1 MTVCF
6 SHKWLLQSRYFKVTW
21 QPVGSLNLLTPHS
34 EAIFISNAIWHL
46 IKCRSRSLLLQ
57 RWHKVCIFITV
68 MKEKCFYRSV
78 WRTGARLVELVFIM
92 QIELSFCLSSISRS
106 SSSSA
111 QLSSSP
117 CPPWRLLT
125 LFKRVASVLLW
136 CPFVGLWP
144 ISWPFP
150 FPLIYVAS
158 RMDSTVLPNF
168 VDCVI
173 FDVMFT
179 LLTRCVVGFE
189 EKHSEFLLRPKRGKK
204 LFSTWSCAFI
214 SFVLAHVNAF
224 MNDFLKLSDKK
235 LW

>member
-1 MTVCF
+1 M
-6 SHKWLLQSRYFKVTW
+6 LLPQFVAAT
-21 QPVGSLNLLTPHS
+21 LTQCLHFHYGN
-34 EAIFISNAIWHL
+34 E
-46 IKCRSRSLLLQ
+46 KG
-57 RWHKVCIFITV
+57 
-68 MKEKCFYRSV
+68 KCFYRSV
-78 WRTGARLVELVFIM
+78 WRTGARLVAFVFIM
-92 QIELSFCLSSISRS
+92 QIELSFCLSFISRS

-111 QLSSSP
+111 QLSSSSCSP
-117 CPPWRLLT
+117 LRLLT

-144 ISWPFP
+144 FSWPFP

-173 FDVMFT
+173 FDVMFV

-224 MNDFLKLSDKK
+224 IKDFLKLSDKN
-235 LW
+235 LWWGMQKNRKKHQHIFVDKVTIYNDKIWKQV